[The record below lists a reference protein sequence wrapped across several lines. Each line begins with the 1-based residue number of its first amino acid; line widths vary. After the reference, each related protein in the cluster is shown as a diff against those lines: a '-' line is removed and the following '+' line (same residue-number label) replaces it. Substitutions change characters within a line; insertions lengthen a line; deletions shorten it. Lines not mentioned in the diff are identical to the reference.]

1 MSFIRED
8 IDFDKCF
15 REYDENGIVLIRDIL
30 HKDLAEDFYK
40 HVTSSDG
47 GEWNAA
53 FPDDKGSA
61 NSYIVKREA
70 ENMDEIIEKQDANLK
85 KLNNNEFTYRFDRLN
100 VKHKPDCPC
109 VVCSIRDKFLKSGQ
123 MFSLISNVTRRYD
136 LNHKFDPFVS
146 RYRSNDY
153 LTLHTDDVVSGGQA
167 RHVAIIMHFAKD
179 WKPWYGG
186 NLMITDQED
195 NVVKLFT
202 PQFNSLSIM
211 NVENQR
217 MPHFVSEI
225 ANGLDK
231 SRYAISY
238 WM

>member
-1 MSFIRED
+1 MSFLRED

-15 REYDENGIVLIRDIL
+15 REYDENGIVLIKDIL
-30 HKDLAEDFYK
+30 HRDLADDFYK
-40 HVTSSDG
+40 HITSSVE

-61 NSYIVKREA
+61 NSYIIKRESK
-70 ENMDEIIEKQDANLK
+70 NIDEIIEKQNANLK
-85 KLNNNEFTYRFDRLN
+85 KLNNDEFTYRFDRLN
-100 VKHKPDCPC
+100 VQHKPDCPC
-109 VVCSIRDKFLKSGQ
+109 VVCSIREKFLKSGQ
-123 MFSLISNVTRRYD
+123 MFSLISKVTRRYD

-153 LTLHTDDVVSGGQA
+153 LTLHTDHVVQKDA
-167 RHVAIIMHFAKD
+167 TRHVAIIIHFAKD

-186 NLMITDQED
+186 NLIITDQDE
-195 NVVKLFT
+195 NVDKLFT
-202 PQFNSLSIM
+202 PKFNSLSIM
-211 NVENQR
+211 NVENER